1 MFATSVQEPAGTA
14 PVDTLQEGYARR
26 VLLIEDDADQRRLI
40 AWMLRGEGCDVV
52 EADSGVDLLSWI
64 GLATSPARRP
74 DYDAIVSDV
83 NMPDMT
89 AMEVLAGWR
98 YGSWTTP
105 LILVTASTDPKLR
118 TEALALGVADV
129 LTKPLHPSDLRRAL
143 AKAIAGNEPAR

>member
-1 MFATSVQEPAGTA
+1 MLATSFQEQACIAPLDTVQARHT
-14 PVDTLQEGYARR
+14 RR

-40 AWMLRGEGCDVV
+40 AWMLRGQGCDVV
-52 EADSGVDLLSWI
+52 EAESGVDLLSWI
-64 GLATSPARRP
+64 GLATSSPRA

-83 NMPDMT
+83 HMPDMT

-118 TEALALGVADV
+118 SEALALGVADV
-129 LTKPLHPSDLRRAL
+129 LTKPLHPADLGRAL
-143 AKAIAGNEPAR
+143 AKAIAGNGHPR